1 MGRVLVRD
9 VIKFV
14 KVVYR
19 SNFVIRQRGYFL
31 LMEASR
37 KLQNV
42 SSTLPREVPGDLKV
56 KYFNLGFAV
65 LIKLDMKN
73 INELDNC

>member
-1 MGRVLVRD
+1 M
-9 VIKFV
+9 
-14 KVVYR
+14 
-19 SNFVIRQRGYFL
+19 

-42 SSTLPREVPGDLKV
+42 SSTLPREMPGDLKV